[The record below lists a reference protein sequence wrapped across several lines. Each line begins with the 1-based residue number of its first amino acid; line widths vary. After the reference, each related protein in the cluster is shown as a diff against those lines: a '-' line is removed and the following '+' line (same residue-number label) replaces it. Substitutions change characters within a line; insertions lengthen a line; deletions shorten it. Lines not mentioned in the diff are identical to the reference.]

1 MGQDAVCLLYTSGSC
16 SILLS
21 YWRKWM
27 EQVTGIEPASPEM
40 CIRDSA
46 MRGTP
51 RSLGFR
57 GIFCMIVT
65 SGQTYATG
73 GTDIPGKNISE
84 KRGKGLTLRSFF
96 V

>member
-1 MGQDAVCLLYTSGSC
+1 MAATPTVQSVSAVS
-16 SILLS
+16 
-21 YWRKWM
+21 
-27 EQVTGIEPASPEM
+27 AAAN
-40 CIRDSA
+40 A

-51 RSLGFR
+51 RSLCFR

-73 GTDIPGKNISE
+73 GTDIPDKNISE

>member
-1 MGQDAVCLLYTSGSC
+1 MAATPTVQSVSAVS
-16 SILLS
+16 
-21 YWRKWM
+21 
-27 EQVTGIEPASPEM
+27 AAAN
-40 CIRDSA
+40 A

-73 GTDIPGKNISE
+73 GTNIPGKNISE